1 VVKPGWAYQLLFEFY
16 FLFFEFQNIIS
27 NILNTTLKTERIV
40 LTKVEIIDGRRVIR
54 MPDKSRTALDYPQRW
69 DLLEM
74 GDKATFR
81 KTITDGDISMFAGAT
96 GDTNPYHFDD
106 VYASKG
112 RFKKRIA
119 HGMLVTGLISTVL
132 GTCLPGP
139 GTIYLSQT
147 ISFKKPVF
155 IGDTITAVA
164 EVTNIHETKPI
175 VTMTT
180 NCYNQND
187 EPVVEGEA
195 VVLVEY
201 VDME

>member
-1 VVKPGWAYQLLFEFY
+1 M
-16 FLFFEFQNIIS
+16 
-27 NILNTTLKTERIV
+27 TIV
-40 LTKVEIIDGRRVIR
+40 EEVDGQRVIR
-54 MPDKSRTALDYPQRW
+54 IPDKWRSAEDYPQRW
-69 DLLEM
+69 DLLEI

-96 GDTNPYHFDD
+96 GDTNPYHFDE
-106 VYASKG
+106 VYAAKG

-139 GTIYLSQT
+139 GTIYLGQT
-147 ISFKKPVF
+147 IKFKNPVY

-164 EVTNIHETKPI
+164 EVIKIHVTKPI
-175 VTMTT
+175 VTLTT
-180 NCYNQND
+180 NCHNQNG
-187 EPVVEGEA
+187 EVVVEGEA

-201 VDME
+201 VEMDK